1 MNKAKGSMMFLFLLF
16 CVLFSAMWAEA
27 KVKVQSV
34 KVKSNY
40 GKIVHVGKGKKVRVT
55 VSVKVR
61 PNRSSWKGIRYRS
74 KNKRIAKVNAIGQI
88 TGRKLGTTRIYAISK
103 KNKKKRSSIKV
114 KVVKPLKKI
123 ILRET
128 EKTLKIGETF
138 TVKRTVVPS
147 DSGFKR
153 LRWNSS
159 APSVVKVSSTGVVTA
174 VAPGNAKV
182 TAEAVDGSGTKAVC
196 EIKVQSADTVNISSV
211 KALSSNTVRVT
222 FDREVPLEKSAFG
235 VTGKT
240 NAFGGYNRCYKVLR
254 MRNYGNTTYDLRIQ
268 QGSTIEKNSFIRVS
282 VNGLPGNGVKY
293 LEASVSFVKES
304 APPDKYVMGD
314 AGDYID
320 PVEFDLSRYGY
331 GSLVYHVGS
340 LPEGIQYEIKDNTI
354 VFSGRTSRSYY
365 GKTTT
370 ITATDEMENEISA
383 NVYWYIGSDDTMV
396 GYADGISLTAGEKL
410 EEEKG
415 NVLHVTGGSGQYKY
429 EFSGLPQGIEGDSET
444 GQLSGSC
451 QITGEYK
458 VKVTIEDKGDKSRK
472 ITVSLELGIE
482 SGFNIFGRVSDSQG
496 QGMSGITVWFEDE
509 TGRNSYT
516 AVTDMDGNYSLRAV
530 KGVYQGKAVT
540 NQQDLIWDD
549 IYAFSLG
556 ADSRIDFFPECY
568 RVKINYDEA
577 FTLGGKMWYSAKDK
591 SVGYD
596 GDGVIYVMPGK
607 YDIYTTAFK
616 IDKDTGKEIKYILRA
631 EFTVLDTGISTET
644 EAVVIKKE
652 ETEKE
657 ESEKSESEME
667 EN

>member
-1 MNKAKGSMMFLFLLF
+1 MMFLLLLF
-16 CVLFSAMWAEA
+16 CVLVSVMGAEA
-27 KVKVQSV
+27 KVKVKSV

-40 GKIVHVGKGKKVRVT
+40 GKIVHVGKGKKVK
-55 VSVKVR
+55 VSVAVR
-61 PNRSSWKGIRYRS
+61 VKPNRSSWKGIRYQS

-103 KNKKKRSSIKV
+103 KNRKKRSSIKV
-114 KVVKPLKKI
+114 RVVKPLKKI
-123 ILRET
+123 ILKQP
-128 EKTLKIGETF
+128 EKTLKVGETF
-138 TVKRTVVPS
+138 TVRRTVVPS

-153 LRWNSS
+153 LRWSSS
-159 APSVVKVSSTGVVTA
+159 APSVAKVSSTGIVTA
-174 VAPGNAKV
+174 VAPGNTKV
-182 TAEAVDGSGTKAVC
+182 TAAAVDGSGTKAVC

-222 FDREVPLEKSAFG
+222 FDREVTLEKSAFS
-235 VTGKT
+235 VTGKI
-240 NAFGGYNRCYKVLR
+240 NAFGDYNRCYKILR

-268 QGSTIEKNSFIRVS
+268 QGSTLEKNSFIRVS
-282 VNGLPGNGVKY
+282 VNELPGNGVKY

-304 APPDKYVMGD
+304 APPDKYVTGE

-320 PVEFDLSRYGY
+320 PVEFDLSGYGY

-340 LPEGIQYEIKDNTI
+340 LPEGIEYEIRDNTI

-383 NVYWYIGSDDTMV
+383 NVYWYIGSDDTMA
-396 GYADGISLTAGEKL
+396 GYADGIFLTAGEKL

-415 NVLHVTGGSGQYKY
+415 NVLHVTGGSGQYRY
-429 EFSGLPQGIEGDSET
+429 GFSGLPQGIEGDSET
-444 GQLSGSC
+444 GLVSGSC
-451 QITGEYK
+451 QIPGEYK
-458 VKVTIEDKGDKSRK
+458 VKVTIEDRGDKSRR
-472 ITVSLELGIE
+472 ITVSLEIRIE
-482 SGFNIFGRVSDSQG
+482 SGFNIFGKVSDSQG

-509 TGRNSYT
+509 TGKNSYT
-516 AVTDMDGNYSLRAV
+516 AVTDTDGNYSLRAV
-530 KGVYQGKAVT
+530 KGVYQGKAAV

-549 IYAFSLG
+549 IYAFSLD

-568 RVKINYDEA
+568 RVKINYEET
-577 FTLGGKMWYSAKDK
+577 FTLREKVWYSAKDK
-591 SVGYD
+591 GVGYD

-616 IDKDTGKEIKYILRA
+616 IDEGTGKEIPYILRA
-631 EFTVLDTGISTET
+631 EFTVQDTGINTEA
-644 EAVVIKKE
+644 EAVVLKE
-652 ETEKE
+652 E

-667 EN
+667 ENGNVG